1 MLNSKL
7 YAILQNFE
15 TTEQKRCRKFI
26 SSPYFNSHELLVK
39 LYDLLIKHIRSTR
52 RQKELSREA
61 LWTAL
66 YGNARPFDDAL
77 MRKYLSNLHKLV
89 ERYLKEQIYEK
100 AALLQEAHLIEALA
114 EHKLNKAVQTTLRR
128 AQKNGKNGS
137 EESPQKD
144 LFRYLIHKNYYHA
157 IEHIPKEAAKV
168 DFGQMSSY
176 LDAFYIEEKLNIY
189 CAILSRKYLGTDES
203 QIYLLEGITRHLQE
217 HIDQYKAFPI
227 VQIYYQIYLALT
239 ESENTQHYYHLKTL
253 LEKNHAKLPQN
264 KAFELYG
271 YAINYCVRKINQGD
285 SLFLR
290 EYFELHKVLLDKG
303 LLFADGVLP
312 LAQYRNLVLVGLRL
326 GELKW
331 TENFIHDYK
340 KYLPVNSRENA
351 FSFNLAL
358 LYFYKKEYE
367 QVIKLLR
374 YVEYEDI
381 TFNLNAKVLLL
392 QTYYEMDEIDPL
404 ESLMDSFRAYL
415 QRHKEIAPRRR
426 QTFRNFIRFVKKL
439 TRIIPRNKEQI
450 EAFKNEL
457 AQTKQ
462 IVNRPW
468 LLEKAEEL
476 RR

>member
-7 YAILQNFE
+7 YSILQSFE

-26 SSPYFNSHELLVK
+26 ASPYFNSHEALLQ
-39 LYDLLIKHIRSTR
+39 LYDLLIKHIRSGKQTELTR
-52 RQKELSREA
+52 AS
-61 LWTAL
+61 LWLAL
-66 YGNARPFDDAL
+66 YKKERPFDDTL

-89 ERYLKEQIYEK
+89 ERYLQQQMYERK
-100 AALLQEAHLIEALA
+100 LLLQQAHLIEALA
-114 EHKLNKAVQTTLRR
+114 EHKLDKAVQATARR
-128 AQKNGKNGS
+128 AQKNAAGLE
-137 EESPQKD
+137 EESPEKD
-144 LFRYLIHKNYYHA
+144 LFNYLIYKNYYQA
-157 IEHIPKEAAKV
+157 IEHNPKEAAKV
-168 DFGQMSSY
+168 DFGQMSRY
-176 LDAFYIEEKLNIY
+176 LDAFFIEEKLSIY

-203 QIYLLEGITRHLQE
+203 QIYLLDGIVRHLQE
-217 HIDQYKAFPI
+217 HIEAYETFPI
-227 VQIYYQIYLALT
+227 VQIYYQIFLALT
-239 ESENTQHYYHLKTL
+239 DAENTDNYFRLRQL
-253 LEKNHAKLPQN
+253 LNKNYARIPQN

-271 YAINYCVRKINQGD
+271 YAINYCVRKINKGD
-285 SLFLR
+285 SAFLR
-290 EYFELHKVLLDKG
+290 EYFELHKVLLDKR

-326 GELKW
+326 GELDW
-331 TENFIHDYK
+331 TEGFIHEYK
-340 KYLPVNSRENA
+340 KYLPELSRENA

-358 LYFYKKEYE
+358 LYFYKKEYGE
-367 QVIKLLR
+367 VIRLLR

-439 TRIIPRNKEQI
+439 TRIIPRDKKQI

-457 AQTKQ
+457 AQTQQ

-468 LLEKAEEL
+468 LLEKVEEL
-476 RR
+476 K